1 MTWIGSRKTT
11 RPEDIV
17 YCLMGI
23 CGVFMS
29 PIYGEG
35 SHAWKRLL
43 AVVDMTTTKDRK
55 ETLSVHTTALAPV
68 TVP

>member
-1 MTWIGSRKTT
+1 
-11 RPEDIV
+11 
-17 YCLMGI
+17 MGI